1 MYIKEII
8 IMEQL
13 IKLRKKNNTLLAP
26 KWCLQALGNPN
37 YFKISI
43 ENDAQGS
50 PYAIVYS
57 RLEH

>member
-1 MYIKEII
+1 
-8 IMEQL
+8 MEQL

-43 ENDAQGS
+43 ENDAQGE
-50 PYAIVYS
+50 PCAIVYS
-57 RLEH
+57 PLETGL